1 MVRNMTGGKGH
12 KKGKRSNGDKK
23 RIIEYADEINSLYA
37 LVMSPLGDCKFL
49 VHCNDNND
57 RIGVIRGSLYK
68 NTFITPGDVVL
79 VSLRDFEKSKP
90 GCKERCD
97 IVIKYMS
104 GEIDQLKKKQV
115 FYLNSNN
122 LFNLTLDKGK
132 GKTTKDI
139 DNDTEG
145 ISFNSF
151 NNVGKQATL
160 KELPDI
166 VDAGE
171 EELEEE
177 VEQEREPD
185 ISNDVSESSD
195 VDAEDVDDEYGNN
208 IKYAEKERSSKS
220 FDDDNEEESSDEDE
234 KEKQEPIPQFKN
246 RRGVYTNDDD
256 FM

>member
-12 KKGKRSNGDKK
+12 KKGKRSTGDKK
-23 RIIEYADEINSLYA
+23 RIIEYADEINSLYG

-68 NTFITPGDVVL
+68 NTFIIPGDVVL

-97 IVIKYMS
+97 ILIKYMP

-122 LFNLTLDKGK
+122 PFNLTLDKGK
-132 GKTTKDI
+132 GKTSKDT
-139 DNDTEG
+139 DNDAGG
-145 ISFNSF
+145 ISFN
-151 NNVGKQATL
+151 NNVAKQATL
-160 KELPDI
+160 KDLPDI
-166 VDAGE
+166 EDE
-171 EELEEE
+171 EEKVEQSNELSESDNEEDQVDEEE
-177 VEQEREPD
+177 Q
-185 ISNDVSESSD
+185 
-195 VDAEDVDDEYGNN
+195 VDLDDEYGNN
-208 IKYAEKERSSKS
+208 TKYVEKELPSTFS
-220 FDDDNEEESSDEDE
+220 DDEEESEDGE
-234 KEKQEPIPQFKN
+234 KPEEKQEPIPQFKN
-246 RRGVYTNDDD
+246 KRGVYANDDD